1 VAVELEQL
9 TRGRAAAIVAGDLSS
24 LEAGEGWP
32 HEDTLDG
39 LRMAANPDTEPPW
52 LVLLDGVVV
61 GDCGTV
67 GPPVDG
73 GVEIGYGLAEPYR
86 GRGLGTEVVGRLAEL
101 LLARPD
107 VRRLTAE
114 VLLDNVPSHRVLEKN
129 GFVVEHTDGEHAL
142 YVRYPSSPA

>member
-1 VAVELEQL
+1 MAVELEQL
-9 TRGRAAAIVAGDLSS
+9 TRERAAAIAAGDLSS
-24 LEAGEGWP
+24 VVAGEGWP
-32 HEDTLDG
+32 HEDTADG
-39 LRMAANPDTEPPW
+39 LRVGDPVW

-61 GDCGTV
+61 GDCGTT
-67 GPPVDG
+67 GPPEDG
-73 GVEIGYGLAEPYR
+73 SVEIGYGLAAPCR
-86 GRGLGTEVVGRLAEL
+86 GRGIGTELVRQLAEL

-129 GFVVEHTDGEHAL
+129 GFAVERADGEHAL

>member
-1 VAVELEQL
+1 VVELERL
-9 TRGRAAAIVAGDLSS
+9 TRERADAILAGDLSS
-24 LEAGEGWP
+24 VRPGEGWP

-39 LRMAANPDTEPPW
+39 LRMAEPPW

-67 GPPVDG
+67 GPPEDG
-73 GVEIGYGLAEPYR
+73 SAEIGYGLAQPYR
-86 GRGLGTEVVGRLAEL
+86 GRGIGTEVVRQLAEL

-129 GFVVEHTDGEHAL
+129 GFVVERSDGERAL

>member
-1 VAVELEQL
+1 VPVELEQL
-9 TRGRAAAIVAGDLSS
+9 TRERAAAIVAGDLSS
-24 LEAGEGWP
+24 VDAGDGWP

-39 LRMAANPDTEPPW
+39 LRMAASPENVPPW
-52 LVLLDGVVV
+52 LVVLDGVVV

-67 GPPVDG
+67 GPPDDG
-73 GVEIGYGLAEPYR
+73 SVEIGYGLAAPYR
-86 GRGLGTEVVGRLAEL
+86 GRGIGTEVVRLLSEL

-114 VLLDNVPSHRVLEKN
+114 VLLDNAASHRVLEKN
-129 GFVVEHTDGEHAL
+129 GFAVERSDGEHAL